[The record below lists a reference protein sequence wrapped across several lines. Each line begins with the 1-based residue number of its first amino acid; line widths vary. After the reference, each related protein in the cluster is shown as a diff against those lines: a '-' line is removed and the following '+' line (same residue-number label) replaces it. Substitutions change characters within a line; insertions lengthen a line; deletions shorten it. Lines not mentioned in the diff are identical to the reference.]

1 MRLTSSRVLCHVLFL
16 SAFFLGSVDC
26 RAGSDPPSVPLSSD
40 FSNPQP
46 VQIIGYTGDAMEP
59 FLSRDG
65 KLLFFNNSND
75 PHVNTN
81 LHWATRVDDLTFQY
95 KGELQG
101 VNTNALE
108 GVASMDRNNVFYF
121 VSNRSY
127 DQTASTIYRGIYQ
140 NGSLSG
146 IELTPGVSIA
156 KPGIVNF
163 DAEISA
169 DGNTLYFVESQFSH
183 GQPKSA
189 VILIAR
195 KNGAGFMRA
204 AEGAKIMEQI
214 NARGLNYAPATS
226 ASERELFFTRAYGS
240 APAIYVA
247 TRISTSAPF
256 GEPRKIAAVTGFAE
270 GPTLSPDE
278 KALYFHKM
286 DSGRFRIYRVTRR

>member
-1 MRLTSSRVLCHVLFL
+1 MRLKFLRVLCSVLA
-16 SAFFLGSVDC
+16 SAFVVVSVGC
-26 RAGSDPPSVPLSSD
+26 RTASGDSPSVLLANE
-40 FSNPQP
+40 FANPQP
-46 VQIIGYTGDAMEP
+46 VQITGYSGEAMEP

-140 NGSLSG
+140 NGGVAG
-146 IELTPGVSIA
+146 IELAPGVSIA

-189 VILIAR
+189 IILIAR
-195 KNGAGFMRA
+195 KNGAGFVRV
-204 AEGAKIMEQI
+204 AEDRKIMEQI
-214 NARGLNYAPATS
+214 NTRGINYAPSTS
-226 ASERELFFTRAYGS
+226 GSELELFFTRADDV

-247 TRISTSAPF
+247 TRSSTSAPF
-256 GEPRKIAAVTGFAE
+256 GQPRKIAAITGFVEA
-270 GPTLSPDE
+270 PTLSPDGRS
-278 KALYFHKM
+278 LYFHKM
-286 DSGRFRIYRVTRR
+286 DSGRFRLYLVTRR